1 MRKLKVITL
10 EDDVDAV
17 VRSLDEAGI
26 VQFIDMREKVE
37 EWNGILASQVVSTE
51 VLTKCSDLLSKIDAS
66 FENLGLKHEE
76 LHSKKIPI
84 TKEPIEEVLAKVE
97 QNLAELP
104 VEALTKCSALT
115 SRITQLIEILGVK
128 PEEIKEVILKK
139 PVEESLAEIE
149 YELSEIEKTAET
161 TGLIDRHAMVDRIK
175 TVAARE
181 EIDVHKKLAEF
192 ARVRIIESKPF
203 FAKRLLTLKKLV
215 EKARESIEAET
226 KLGKTHE
233 SLLTLR
239 KIVEIE
245 KQVAEEQKKF
255 VRSAKTIYFEAWV
268 SEYNVKEAIERIT
281 KVTAGSYRKDNESHC
296 WNQYSHRRS
305 ACSG

>member
-1 MRKLKVITL
+1 MRKLRVITL

-97 QNLAELP
+97 QKLAELP

-128 PEEIKEVILKK
+128 PEEIKEVTLKK

-161 TGLIDRHAMVDRIK
+161 TGLIDRQAMVDRIK

-192 ARVRIIESKPF
+192 ARVHILESKPF
-203 FAKRLLTLKKLV
+203 FAKRLLALKKLV

-233 SLLTLR
+233 GLLTLR

-255 VRSAKTIYFEAWV
+255 VRSAKTVYFEAWV
-268 SEYNVKEAIERIT
+268 SEYNVL
-281 KVTAGSYRKDNESHC
+281 
-296 WNQYSHRRS
+296 RS
-305 ACSG
+305 